1 MTRLNRMFPFY
12 VTNLL
17 ANLSDTGNEFACS

>member
-1 MTRLNRMFPFY
+1 MIRLNRTDPLH

-17 ANLSDTGNEFACS
+17 ANLSDTSNEFACS